1 MSARI
6 VLNGKEYDGIEAMP
20 PDVRK
25 DYEAVL
31 ESLKNTGG
39 EEVLSL
45 LERGERASIHATF
58 REIVVNGK
66 KYGSVEE
73 MPADVR
79 RVYEQ
84 AVARMSSAAAESRA
98 VQPVQPAAP
107 PRPAAPARPAGP
119 APPAGPARPSR
130 PAIRPPVVEEQ
141 VGRGGWVGGF
151 LKILFWMA
159 LGAVIALWVVRRWH
173 LRL

>member
-1 MSARI
+1 MSTKI
-6 VLNGKEYDGIEAMP
+6 VLNGKEYDGIDAMP
-20 PDVRK
+20 PDVRR

-45 LERGERASIHATF
+45 LERGDRTSIKATF

-66 KYGSVEE
+66 RYGGVEE

-84 AVARMSSAAAESRA
+84 AVARAGSSPAEPAAAQLARA
-98 VQPVQPAAP
+98 LAP
-107 PRPAAPARPAGP
+107 PRP
-119 APPAGPARPSR
+119 SR
-130 PAIRPPVVEEQ
+130 PVPRPPVVEDQ
-141 VGRGGWVGGF
+141 DGQGGWVGGL

-159 LGAVIALWVVRRWH
+159 LGAVIALWAVRRWH
-173 LRL
+173 LQL

>member
-1 MSARI
+1 M
-6 VLNGKEYDGIEAMP
+6 LNGKEYDGIEAMP
-20 PDVRK
+20 PDVRR

-45 LERGERASIHATF
+45 LERGDRTSIKATF

-66 KYGSVEE
+66 KYGSIEE

-84 AVARMSSAAAESRA
+84 AVARMGSAAAEPSA
-98 VQPVQPAAP
+98 AQPA
-107 PRPAAPARPAGP
+107 RAAA
-119 APPAGPARPSR
+119 PARPSR
-130 PAIRPPVVEEQ
+130 PALRQPPVVEEDG
-141 VGRGGWVGGF
+141 GRGWVGGL
-151 LKILFWMA
+151 LKVLFWMA
-159 LGAVIALWVVRRWH
+159 LGAVTALWVVRRWH
-173 LRL
+173 LQL

>member
-1 MSARI
+1 M
-6 VLNGKEYDGIEAMP
+6 LNGKEYDGIEAMP

-25 DYEAVL
+25 GYEAVL

-45 LERGERASIHATF
+45 LERGDRASIKATF

-66 KYGSVEE
+66 HYGSVDE

-84 AVARMSSAAAESRA
+84 ALARMGSAAAE
-98 VQPVQPAAP
+98 PAPLPPAHPPAP
-107 PRPAAPARPAGP
+107 PRS
-119 APPAGPARPSR
+119 SR
-130 PAIRPPVVEEQ
+130 PVRPPPILEDQ
-141 VGRGGWVGGF
+141 SGRGGWMGGL

-159 LGAVIALWVVRRWH
+159 LGALVALWAVRRWH
-173 LRL
+173 VQL